1 MVNRF
6 EVEPCAPAEKG
17 FEVRSQQQQPEQQQ
31 VSNIF
36 LNWGPPTPFVQRCA
50 SLVTSLPLPSARG
63 GNVRA
68 S

>member
-17 FEVRSQQQQPEQQQ
+17 FEVRSQQQQ
-31 VSNIF
+31 VFNIF